1 MALSE
6 STLSILDDWSK
17 CDRLDTLFVLFCS
30 TTCWLVV
37 PAIGLAYSGYSIKGN
52 GLASY
57 FPSLL
62 AMLCVSIQWWAIGY
76 SLAFSA
82 GNSIIG
88 DLSYAFHR
96 GVNAQPIGTI
106 PAILFSI
113 FQMIFCA
120 TVCAM
125 AIGGGAERAR
135 LIAIIPFI
143 FLWSTF
149 VYCPLAHMV
158 WSETGLLAQLG
169 VMDFAGGTPVHICS
183 GSSATAISVYLSRPL
198 FRSKRSSKRTPSHI
212 KLHKPHNISS
222 SECSLVDISTVTIPL
237 T

>member
-1 MALSE
+1 MVLSA
-6 STLSILDDWSK
+6 STQTILADWAK

-57 FPSLL
+57 YPSLL

-76 SLAFSA
+76 SLAFSN
-82 GNSIIG
+82 GNGVIG
-88 DLSYAFHR
+88 DFTHIFHR
-96 GVNAQPIGTI
+96 GVGAAPVGTI
-106 PAILFSI
+106 PGVLFSI

-125 AIGGGAERAR
+125 SIGGGAERSR
-135 LIAIIPFI
+135 IVAIVPFI
-143 FLWSTF
+143 FLWATF

-158 WSETGLLAQLG
+158 WAETGILANLG

-183 GSSATAISVYLSRPL
+183 GSSATAISVYCSRPL
-198 FRSKRSSKRTPSHI
+198 FRSRRSSKRTPSHI

-222 SECSLVDISTVTIPL
+222 SKWYLLL
-237 T
+237 TMARSYRN